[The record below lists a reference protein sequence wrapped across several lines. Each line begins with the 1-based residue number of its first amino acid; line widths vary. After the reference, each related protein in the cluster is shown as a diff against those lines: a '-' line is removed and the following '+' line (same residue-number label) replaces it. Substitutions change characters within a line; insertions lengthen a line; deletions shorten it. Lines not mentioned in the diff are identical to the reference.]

1 MGGGSALG
9 ISAEMANVSNWSL
22 SDVNVND
29 NDDSDNNVDGDDD
42 DKNKSVRCACAL
54 RISSLTT

>member
-1 MGGGSALG
+1 MVGVGE
-9 ISAEMANVSNWSL
+9 SAEMANVSNWSL

-29 NDDSDNNVDGDDD
+29 DDD
-42 DKNKSVRCACAL
+42 DDNNKSVRCACAL

>member
-1 MGGGSALG
+1 MEWEAGGVPALG

-29 NDDSDNNVDGDDD
+29 NDDSDDDD
-42 DKNKSVRCACAL
+42 NNKSVRCACAL

>member
-1 MGGGSALG
+1 MGEIGEGAALG

-29 NDDSDNNVDGDDD
+29 NDDSDDDD
-42 DKNKSVRCACAL
+42 NNKSVRCACAL

>member
-1 MGGGSALG
+1 MEWEAGGGSALG
-9 ISAEMANVSNWSL
+9 ISAEMASVSNWSL

-29 NDDSDNNVDGDDD
+29 NDDSDDDD
-42 DKNKSVRCACAL
+42 NNKSVRCACAL